1 MWDCLH
7 SCVTLQI
14 LFHSDVMCW
23 DNFGLD
29 LELGT
34 ALDRLVDDFGWLCN
48 HLVAVDTVSSRGVRM
63 LTLSL
68 LVLCFTFGRCY
79 WFCTEVV
86 LGQWWFNLVKG
97 LSVRTQWKGR
107 IWGLLTKFVKFVF
120 NICRLWLDLKP
131 CWIWWDASFERGCG
145 LSKAPSWLLGQW
157 FIGDSVWLLLD
168 LGLTLGHRSEMLMW
182 EST

>member
-131 CWIWWDASFERGCG
+131 CWIWWDASFERGSADSARHLVG
-145 LSKAPSWLLGQW
+145 YLDSDLLVSQFDFFW
-157 FIGDSVWLLLD
+157 TLD
-168 LGLTLGHRSEMLMW
+168 WRWGIAVKC
-182 EST
+182 